1 MGWGER
7 GMILCFDEDD
17 WRGMGRLHDELVAK
31 CARRKR
37 RPLQEMVMN
46 FAKAVGVAVIVAA
59 VWSGALLAQAPAK
72 HAITFDDM
80 MKMHRVSAP
89 AISADGKWVAF
100 AVSTPDMEANR
111 NAGNIWI
118 VSTAGGEAIQM
129 TQSGHDSSPAWS
141 PDGKTLAFL
150 SSRDGNSEVYLLS
163 MDGGEAKKLTTL
175 STGADLFRWSPDG
188 KTIAFTSG
196 VYLDCK
202 DDACNQK
209 RDEEKEK
216 SKVKARIY
224 DHLLFRHWDHW
235 SEGKR
240 SHLFLMPVDGNAP
253 AHDLTPTADYD
264 IPPDERGE
272 VSDFAFSPDSK
283 EICYTA
289 VPDKVEAIS
298 TNGELFVVPVAGGE
312 PKKITTNPGF
322 DGNPV
327 YSPDGQY
334 IAYHAQLTAGYE
346 ADRWRV
352 MLYDRK
358 SGKNENL
365 SEGFDRSATD
375 LSWSSDSKMIYFLA
389 ENETLQP
396 LYAMEPKGGA
406 APKKVVDGFNS
417 AYAFSGDGKTLVTEK
432 TSLTMPGEL
441 FVAAGDGSGLK
452 QLTHQNDA
460 ILASMEMNAPEKFW
474 FEGAEGTKVEAMLI
488 KPPQFQ
494 AGKKYPMLVLL
505 HGGPQTM
512 WSDAWGYRWNAQVF
526 SAPGYVTL
534 MINRR
539 GSTGYG
545 QKFTDEITNDWGGR
559 AYVDVMKGIDA
570 TIAKYA
576 FIDKTKLAAA
586 GGSYGGYLADW
597 LATHTDRFKAI
608 ISHAGV
614 YDKFSMYA
622 TEELWFE
629 EHDMQGT
636 PWAASENYKKWSPST
651 YAGDL
656 GKYKTPTLVICGEKD
671 YRVPY
676 TQSLEFFNALQRQGV
691 PSKLIVFPDEGHWV
705 LKPQNAQIWYKTFLD
720 WLGEYLK

>member
-1 MGWGER
+1 MQDHDAVSRTLIAEENA
-7 GMILCFDEDD
+7 M
-17 WRGMGRLHDELVAK
+17 RLISRTCV
-31 CARRKR
+31 
-37 RPLQEMVMN
+37 
-46 FAKAVGVAVIVAA
+46 VAVIAMA
-59 VWSGALLAQAPAK
+59 TSFSLHAQAAGK
-72 HAITFDDM
+72 HPITFADM
-80 MKMHRVSAP
+80 MKLHRVSSP
-89 AISADGKWVAF
+89 QISPDGKWVAYG
-100 AVSTPDMEANR
+100 VSTPDMEANR
-111 NAGNIWI
+111 NAGNIWL
-118 VSTAGGEAIQM
+118 VSAAGGDAIQL
-129 TQSGHDSSPAWS
+129 TQSGHDNSPAWS
-141 PDGKTLAFL
+141 PDGKSLAFL
-150 SSRDGNSEVYLLS
+150 SSRDGNSQVYLLS
-163 MDGGEAKKLTTL
+163 MEGGEARKLTTL
-175 STGADLFRWSPDG
+175 STGADMFRWSPDG
-188 KTIAFTSG
+188 KTIAFTSW

-224 DHLLFRHWDHW
+224 DHLLYRHWVHW

-240 SHLFLMPVDGNAP
+240 SHLFLMPADGSAA
-253 AHDLTPTADYD
+253 AHDLTPKVDYD
-264 IPPDERGE
+264 IPPDERGD
-272 VSDFAFSPDSK
+272 VNDIAFSPDGA

-298 TNGELFVVPVAGGE
+298 TNGELFLVPTAGGE
-312 PKKITTNPGF
+312 PRKITRNPGF

-334 IAYHAQLTAGYE
+334 IAYHAQLTAEYE
-346 ADRWRV
+346 SDRWRV

-358 SGKNENL
+358 ADKTENL
-365 SEGFDRSATD
+365 SERFDRSANN
-375 LSWSSDSKMIYFLA
+375 LSWSPDSKTIYFLA

-396 LYAMEPKGGA
+396 IYAMAAKAGA
-406 APKKVVDGFNS
+406 TPKKMLDGYNA
-417 AYAFSGDGKTLVTEK
+417 AYAFSNDGKTLLTER
-432 TSLTMPGEL
+432 TSLTTPAEL

-452 QLTHQNDA
+452 QITHENDSL
-460 ILASMEMNAPEKFW
+460 LATLVMNPAEKFW
-474 FEGAEGTKVEAMLI
+474 FDGAEGTKVQAMLL
-488 KPPQFQ
+488 KPPQFDGSQ
-494 AGKKYPMLVLL
+494 KYPVLVLL

-512 WSDAWGYRWNAQVF
+512 WSDAWGYRWNPQVF

-545 QKFTDEITNDWGGR
+545 QKFTDEITNDWGGK

-570 TIAKYA
+570 ALAKYP
-576 FIDKTKLAAA
+576 FLDKTRMAAA

-636 PWAASENYKKWSPST
+636 PWTAPENYRKWSPST
-651 YAGDL
+651 YAAEL
-656 GKYKTPTLVICGEKD
+656 GKFKTPTLVICGERD
-671 YRVPY
+671 FRVPY
-676 TQSLEFFNALQRQGV
+676 TQSLEFFSALQRQGV
-691 PSKLIVFPDEGHWV
+691 PSKLVVFPDEGHWV
-705 LKPQNAQIWYKTFLD
+705 LKPQNAQLWYKTFLD
-720 WLGEYLK
+720 WIAEYLK